1 MNKLILFF
9 LLLTGVSSRSQDSL
23 AVAKSSIMSSVQKE
37 IIVDNSIIK
46 PLKFDPNFKKSYQSA
61 DFIYDVKIAE
71 KGIWDRFLDWLS
83 FWFRKIFGLS
93 NMEVSEKYVN
103 LSLKG
108 IAILIVIY
116 VIYSIVKLILN
127 KEGQWIFGKS
137 TSQKIMKY
145 DDIELN
151 LKNIDFEKLIKDTLK
166 SGEKRLAI
174 RYYYLWLLKKMSEKN
189 VIEWNPEKTNSD
201 YLYEIKNESIRNDF
215 GYVSYLYNYIWY
227 GEFDLDENTFEKAQK
242 TFEKTLQSIS

>member
-1 MNKLILFF
+1 
-9 LLLTGVSSRSQDSL
+9 
-23 AVAKSSIMSSVQKE
+23 MSSVQKE

-61 DFIYDVKIAE
+61 DFVYEVKITE

-83 FWFRKIFGLS
+83 FWFKKIFGFP
-93 NMEVSEKYVN
+93 NMDVSGKYVD
-103 LSLKG
+103 LALKW
-108 IAILIVIY
+108 IAILIVVY

-137 TSQKIMKY
+137 TTQKIVKY

-151 LKNIDFEKLIKDTLK
+151 LKNVDFEKLIKDTLK
-166 SGEKRLAI
+166 SGEQRLAI

-201 YLYEIKNESIRNDF
+201 YLHEIKNESIRNDF

>member
-1 MNKLILFF
+1 
-9 LLLTGVSSRSQDSL
+9 
-23 AVAKSSIMSSVQKE
+23 MSSVQKE
-37 IIVDNSIIK
+37 IIVDISIIK

-61 DFIYDVKIAE
+61 DFVYEVKITE

-83 FWFRKIFGLS
+83 FWFKKIFGFP
-93 NMEVSEKYVN
+93 NMDVSGKYVD
-103 LSLKG
+103 LTLKW
-108 IAILIVIY
+108 IAILIVVY

-137 TSQKIMKY
+137 TTQKIVKY

-151 LKNIDFEKLIKDTLK
+151 LKNVDFEKLIKDTLK

-201 YLYEIKNESIRNDF
+201 YLYEIKNESTRNDF

>member
-1 MNKLILFF
+1 MLI
-9 LLLTGVSSRSQDSL
+9 TGICSWSQDSL
-23 AVAKSSIMSSVQKE
+23 AVAKSSTMSINEKE
-37 IIVDNSIIK
+37 ILVDNSIIK
-46 PLKFDPNFKKSYQSA
+46 PLKFNPEYKKSYQSS

-71 KGIWDRFLDWLS
+71 KGIWDRFLNWLS
-83 FWFRKIFGLS
+83 FWFKKIFGLPD
-93 NMEVSEKYVN
+93 MDVSGKYVN
-103 LSLKG
+103 LTLKT
-108 IAILIVIY
+108 IAILIIVY

-137 TSQKIMKY
+137 TAQKILKY

-151 LKNIDFEKLIKDTLK
+151 LKHIDFENLIKDTLK

-189 VIEWNPEKTNSD
+189 VIDWNPEKTNSD

-227 GEFDLDENTFEKAQK
+227 GEFDLDEITFEKAKK

>member
-23 AVAKSSIMSSVQKE
+23 AVAKSSTMPINEKE
-37 IIVDNSIIK
+37 ILVDNSIIK
-46 PLKFDPNFKKSYQSA
+46 PLKFDPNYKKSYQSS

-71 KGIWDRFLDWLS
+71 KGIWDRFLNWLS
-83 FWFRKIFGLS
+83 FWFKKIFGLP
-93 NMEVSEKYVN
+93 NMDVSGKYVN
-103 LSLKG
+103 LTLKT
-108 IAILIVIY
+108 IAILLIVY

-127 KEGQWIFGKS
+127 KEEQWIFGKS
-137 TSQKIMKY
+137 TAQKILKY

-151 LKNIDFEKLIKDTLK
+151 LKHIDFEKLIKDTLK
-166 SGEKRLAI
+166 SGEQRLAI

-189 VIEWNPEKTNSD
+189 VIDWNPEKTNSD

-227 GEFDLDENTFEKAQK
+227 GEFDLDEITFEKAKK